1 MGEDPRTAGT
11 AVTGSGDPA
20 VTGAGDPALT
30 GSNDQ
35 AVTGG
40 SDQAVTP
47 TSDRPVTSGDP
58 EEIRREIEAT
68 REELGDTVAA
78 LAAKADVKSQAKQKL
93 QDTRA
98 AVTGKKDEL
107 MGKAKQ
113 ASPQTAS
120 SAATSMSQKAR
131 ENPVPVT
138 AAGAFV
144 FGFVAGWVMRR

>member
-11 AVTGSGDPA
+11 AVTGSSDAA
-20 VTGAGDPALT
+20 VTG
-30 GSNDQ
+30 
-35 AVTGG
+35 
-40 SDQAVTP
+40 
-47 TSDRPVTSGDP
+47 SGNP
-58 EEIRREIEAT
+58 EEIRQEIEAT

-78 LAAKADVKSQAKQKL
+78 LAAKADVKSQARQKV
-93 QDTRA
+93 QDTKA

-120 SAATSMSQKAR
+120 TAATTASQKAR

-138 AAGAFV
+138 AAGAFA
-144 FGFVAGWVMRR
+144 FGFLAGWAMRR